1 MAVTI
6 SGDGTVT
13 GLSALPKTAMA
24 SNSVIQVVQTVKTDT
39 YSSGTLS
46 AHSTASSNALEVSI
60 TPSSASNK
68 IFILVS
74 AHGSSSYWG
83 SVSAGSW
90 QGFLMKG
97 SSVLVQGD
105 ASGSR
110 QRMTMRSGDS
120 DSTGVEEPL
129 NFNYLDTAGG
139 TSAITYGIRLHNS
152 DNGSKVLYLNRS
164 PNDGDSATT
173 TTRTVS
179 TITAMEIKA

>member
-24 SNSVIQVVQTVKTDT
+24 SDSVIQVVQTVKTDT

-90 QGFLMKG
+90 QGFLMKNG
-97 SSVLVQGD
+97 SVLVQGD
-105 ASGSR
+105 TSGSR

-152 DNGSKVLYLNRS
+152 DNGSKILYLNRS
-164 PNDGDSATT
+164 PSDGDSVTT